1 MKKMGSLILSIIF
14 ALCLLSGCAVKIA
27 ETPILIDETP
37 AVEAPSVPSKVFVL
51 ESFTLKRLKWLDTK
65 KQYTVGKNSK
75 LNDAGQIISCE
86 DEYRSTSFIYDEIG
100 AIIAI
105 NSTKKADGEVGYMS
119 ISYKNGVP
127 TSYYYDLNDNFTS
140 TKNVSI
146 EPKYNDAGQITEL
159 IQHVER
165 TDVESHKTSYETE
178 KYEFEYD
185 ENAHISSA
193 KYYSEGVRDHIILIS
208 YDENSNM
215 TSWKFVENIGVDP
228 YLSLDF
234 SYKLVDGAPVTPT
247 AANSIIPFY
256 NWERMMSFI
265 L

>member
-1 MKKMGSLILSIIF
+1 MGSLILSIIF

-127 TSYYYDLNDNFTS
+127 TSYYYDLNNNFTS
-140 TKNVSI
+140 IKNVSI

-185 ENAHISSA
+185 ENARISSA

-208 YDENSNM
+208 YDENGNM